1 MAKTIA
7 NLTNEEMMIITDYVE
22 LFGITE
28 EEALS
33 QAISEGSISDSVG
46 GNFKYKPEGF
56 NELKFYKVD
65 PKSAMY
71 KLNKALKG
79 SKAHEELFED
89 ETFYYNTVIAKT
101 EDKKGFDLDKCSTVK
116 VGERPTIIV
125 NKVAYKLVRNVFDGQ
140 NKPLPTNFETT
151 LADGIYPSHQ
161 EVMFNTK
168 GGESALSINTKLKKQ
183 YPDGEQGK
191 TQAKVPA
198 ELKTKFRVVLYGLVL
213 IEDKWE
219 KFYMELSAKYD
230 EKENLVA
237 IFNKEATGMKSAW
250 INELQIT
257 GNDVRENPIIQIQPI
272 RKMEGTEITELK
284 DIVFG
289 TTREIA
295 KFIQDQVAYAKG
307 SKTEGGDKASAKV
320 EAEDEE
326 SDPFANDDE

>member
-71 KLNKALKG
+71 KLNKELK
-79 SKAHEELFED
+79 KAKKDELFED
-89 ETFYYNTVIAKT
+89 ENFYYNTTIAKT

-161 EVMFNTK
+161 ELMFNTK

-191 TQAKVPA
+191 TQAKVPDT
-198 ELKTKFRVVLYGLVL
+198 LKTKFRVVLFGLVL

-272 RKMEGTEITELK
+272 RKMEGAEITDLK

-307 SKTEGGDKASAKV
+307 SKTTEDKASAKV
-320 EAEDEE
+320 EDEDGTME
-326 SDPFANDDE
+326 DPFADSDE